1 LSSISSILHILLDYL
16 TVPGYVI
23 AAGLFTAPSTFQIV
37 GGIDDLASWTGVV
50 LLHILEPLFI
60 ADRLHPFKIHPQLD
74 PVRHRRLKLFQ
85 VIAGILI
92 TLAAK
97 VDASR
102 SCTGEHLTSLAIG
115 QPFIR
120 AAPVALALFLGI
132 MELCCKPFE
141 PLGIFMGGNK
151 P

>member
-1 LSSISSILHILLDYL
+1 VLLDYL
-16 TVPGYVI
+16 AVPGYVI
-23 AAGLFTAPSTFQIV
+23 AAGLFTAPSTFQVV

-50 LLHILEPLFI
+50 FLHFLEPLFI
-60 ADRLHPFKIHPQLD
+60 ADRPHPFKIHPQLD
-74 PVRHRRLKLFQ
+74 PVRHRRLKPFQ
-85 VIAGILI
+85 VIAGILF

-97 VDASR
+97 VDASFH
-102 SCTGEHLTSLAIG
+102 CTGEHLTSFAIG

-120 AAPVALALFLGI
+120 AASAALALFLGI
-132 MELCCKPFE
+132 TELCCQPLE